1 MGLGSVES
9 RSMDMS
15 REFSPYEF
23 GDIAWK
29 ERLESWKA
37 KQEKM
42 QVIEGHAGGSNV
54 DDNAQNGEVSL

>member
-1 MGLGSVES
+1 MDLGSVES

-29 ERLESWKA
+29 ERLERKA

-42 QVIEGHAGGSNV
+42 QVIEGHSGGSNV